1 MEIAHSGQSQCCCG
15 NRGAICMLAKVSL
28 CQLVAVALR
37 SGLCVCPI
45 CDKLPSCLYR
55 LFETSRRRRKDEE
68 EAVDMVGVCWRLK
81 VRIISYKV
89 ENVLFRCIM
98 FLWYVSLVI
107 CFVFAYQLFT
117 ELLWDFRGNLYMY
130 SMYVCGR
137 ASLSKQQFVQIY
149 YVCDTSQRVSMITK
163 DPYEPELKFFIWFK
177 DLTKKPS
184 E

>member
-1 MEIAHSGQSQCCCG
+1 MEIAQSGQSQCCCG

-55 LFETSRRRRKDEE
+55 LFETSRRRRKDEG

-117 ELLWDFRGNLYMY
+117 ELLRDSRGNLYMY
-130 SMYVCGR
+130 SMCVCVGGL
-137 ASLSKQQFVQIY
+137 ACLNSSLYKSIMSA
-149 YVCDTSQRVSMITK
+149 THLSVS
-163 DPYEPELKFFIWFK
+163 PW
-177 DLTKKPS
+177 
-184 E
+184 